1 MHVCMYGCVHVVL
14 SLAALSRSSDAVL
27 VFENQA
33 AQTLCRQMSGIE
45 RPRLHDVNRVIA
57 SNLLPVFLPKVRV
70 EVGAGPPGRHSRQ
83 GRCGL
88 VDEVIQL
95 CGHPGLRF
103 LDVKLTPQTAAAAV
117 HHTVRELH
125 IDR

>member
-1 MHVCMYGCVHVVL
+1 MYVCVHVVVL

-57 SNLLPVFLPKVRV
+57 ANLLPIFLPKVRV
-70 EVGAGPPGRHSRQ
+70 EGGLPGRQRH
-83 GRCGL
+83 CGL
-88 VDEVIQL
+88 VDEVIRL

-117 HHTVRELH
+117 HHTVREWAA
-125 IDR
+125 D

>member
-1 MHVCMYGCVHVVL
+1 MYVCVCTVL

-33 AQTLCRQMSGIE
+33 AQLLCRQMSGIE
-45 RPRLHDVNRVIA
+45 RPRLTDVNRVIA
-57 SNLLPVFLPKVRV
+57 SNLLPIFLPKVRV
-70 EVGAGPPGRHSRQ
+70 EAGPLGLQRQSR
-83 GRCGL
+83 CHL
-88 VDEVIQL
+88 VDEVIRL

-117 HHTVRELH
+117 QHTVR
-125 IDR
+125 